1 MRILYTLALIFIAI
15 LLTNCAMA
23 YDFSAVCS
31 TGQTLYYNITSSTEP
46 YTLEVTSE
54 NTSSPYYTTYPTGV
68 LEIPGTVE
76 YNSVTYSVASIGGF
90 AFYNCSGLT
99 EITIPDPITSIGELA
114 FADCTGL
121 TVVNFNAENCTLMEN
136 TNNYVFDDSGIV
148 TVNIGDNVK
157 NIPAYAFYFS
167 YYLET
172 VTIGRSVESIGYC
185 AFGKCRRLTTVN
197 YNAISCTSISYGTY
211 ASTYF
216 TTLNIGDDVINIPDN
231 AFYQCF
237 GIFSITIPSSVESI
251 GNNAFYRVNNIIYN
265 GSATGSPWGALTFDG
280 YIEGDL
286 VYEDDTKVNLTG
298 CDISATSVEIPNSV
312 TSIGDCAFAHCSS
325 LTSITIPENVTSI
338 GDMAFVG
345 CSGFTDPI
353 YNGTCFAYMPTGYTG
368 EYAIP
373 EGIQKIAGSACSVCN
388 SLTEIT
394 IPSSVVSIGF
404 LAFSSCNRLTTVNY
418 NATNAII
425 EASSS
430 PFSGSELTIVNIG
443 ENVKH
448 IPDYAFEG
456 CDEIIEITIPDS
468 VISIGEYAF
477 YSCEGLTSVT
487 LGSSI
492 DSIYYEAFYN
502 CDNITDIY
510 SLSITPPFLD
520 ANLVSNALYQTVNVW
535 IPCATIDSYRSNNQW
550 NRFANIRSEQTTH
563 YNIEVETDDASM
575 GDVTGAGS
583 FTCDTEVVLVAT
595 PNDGYRFASWNDGN
609 EDNPRTIVVAGDSTF
624 TASFRAIKTITA
636 TAGEGGTIDPSGN
649 VTVDEGTD
657 QDFTITPNECYAIA
671 SVLVDGIDV
680 TDELVNGVYT
690 FTNVTTDH
698 TISATFEQATYTIT
712 TISGENGAI
721 THLVENVATEGN
733 AEVICGNDLAFSI
746 TASEGY
752 RIANVMVDDVD
763 VTNQLVEG
771 VYTFTNVTANHTIE
785 ATFEAIHATYT
796 ITVLANNDEYGTVS
810 GGGTYEE
817 GTDVVITAMPNSD
830 YCFLS
835 WDDGDTFNPRT
846 ITVTSDSTFIADFSA
861 TAHLSIDTTV
871 TKYLTIA
878 DRTFYIAGQ
887 YSFVIP
893 SEVGCDTIIDLNLRI
908 LDEPETYDI
917 SPNPAKCIISISS
930 EDYISFVEFYSTAGR
945 LAMRKEINAYQAEIN
960 VEELVSG
967 VYFVRLH
974 GEDVSLPSIQR
985 FVKE

>member
-1 MRILYTLALIFIAI
+1 MGKLYKLTLLFIVI
-15 LLTNCAMA
+15 LLGHNAMA
-23 YDFSAVCS
+23 YDFSVVCS

-46 YTLEVTSE
+46 YTVEVTSE

-76 YNSVTYSVASIGGF
+76 YNSVTYSVASIVGF

-99 EITIPDPITSIGELA
+99 EITIPAPITSIGEQA
-114 FADCTGL
+114 FAYCTGL
-121 TVVNFNAENCTLMEN
+121 IVVNFNAENCTLMEN
-136 TNNYVFDDSGIV
+136 TNNYVFDDSALV
-148 TVNIGDNVK
+148 TVNIGDNVR
-157 NIPAYAFYFS
+157 NIPDYAFDWC

-172 VTIGRSVESIGYC
+172 ITIGRSVESIGDY
-185 AFGKCRRLTTVN
+185 AFGNCRRLATVN
-197 YNAISCTSISYGTY
+197 YNAINCTSISSN
-211 ASTYF
+211 AFRSSYF
-216 TTLNIGDDVINIPDN
+216 TTLNIDDEVINIPAN
-231 AFYQCF
+231 AFYQCY
-237 GIFSITIPSSVESI
+237 GIFSITIPNSVESI
-251 GNNAFYRVNNIIYN
+251 GNLAFYCVKNIIYN

-298 CDISATSVEIPNSV
+298 CDKSATSVEIPNSV
-312 TSIGDCAFAHCSS
+312 TSIGHYAFSQCSG

-338 GDMAFVG
+338 GDLAFTG
-345 CSGFTDPI
+345 CTGLTEPI
-353 YNGTCFAYMPTGYTG
+353 YNGTCFAYLPKEYTG

-373 EGIQKIAGSACSVCN
+373 EGIQKIAGYACLVCN

-404 LAFSSCNRLTTVNY
+404 LAFSSCNVLTTVNY
-418 NATNAII
+418 NATNATL
-425 EASSS
+425 EDSTS
-430 PFSGSELTIVNIG
+430 PFSGSELTTVNIG

-468 VISIGEYAF
+468 VTSIGEYAF

-487 LGSSI
+487 LGNSI
-492 DSIYYEAFYN
+492 DTIGNRAFYN
-502 CDNITDIY
+502 SDNITDIY
-510 SLSITPPFLD
+510 SLSITPPFLGQ
-520 ANLVSNALYQTVNVW
+520 NLVSNALYQTVNVW
-535 IPCATIDSYRSNNQW
+535 IPCATIDSYRSDNQW

-563 YNIEVETDDASM
+563 YNIVVETDDANM

-583 FTCDTEVVLVAT
+583 FTCDTEVELVAT
-595 PNDGYRFASWNDGN
+595 PNEGYRFVSWNDGN

-636 TAGEGGTIDPSGN
+636 TAGEGGTINPSGN
-649 VTVDEGTD
+649 VTVDEGSD
-657 QDFTITPNECYAIA
+657 QEFTIRPNECYAIS
-671 SVLVDGIDV
+671 SVIVDDIDV
-680 TDELVNGVYT
+680 TDELVDSIYT

-698 TISATFEQATYTIT
+698 TIDVSFVMLTYTIT
-712 TISGENGAI
+712 ATAGENGTI
-721 THLVENVATEGN
+721 TPSGEY
-733 AEVICGNDLAFSI
+733 VINCGDEQSYTIIPDNGYLI
-746 TASEGY
+746 AS
-752 RIANVMVDDVD
+752 VLVDDID
-763 VTNQLVEG
+763 VTDDLVDG

-785 ATFEAIHATYT
+785 ATFEEIPTYT
-796 ITVLANNDEYGTVS
+796 ITVLANNDAYGMVS

-817 GTDVVITAMPNSD
+817 GTEVVIMAMPNSD

-846 ITVTSDSTFIADFSA
+846 ITVTSDSTFVANFSA
-861 TAHLSIDTTV
+861 TTHFAIDTTV

-878 DRTFYIAGQ
+878 DRTFYVAGQ
-887 YSFVIP
+887 YSFVVPAEI
-893 SEVGCDTIIDLNLRI
+893 GCDTIIDLNLRI

-917 SPNPAKCIISISS
+917 SPNPAKSIISISS
-930 EDYISFVEFYSTAGR
+930 ENYISFVEFYSTAGR
-945 LAMRKEINAYQAEIN
+945 LVMRKEINAYQAEIS
-960 VEELVSG
+960 VEELIQG
-967 VYFVRLH
+967 VYFIRLY
-974 GEDVSLPSIQR
+974 GEDESLPTVQR